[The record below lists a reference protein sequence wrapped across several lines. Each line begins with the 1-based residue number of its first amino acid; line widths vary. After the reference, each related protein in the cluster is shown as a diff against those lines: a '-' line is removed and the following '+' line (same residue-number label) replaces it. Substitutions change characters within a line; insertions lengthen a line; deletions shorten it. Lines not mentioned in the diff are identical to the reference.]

1 MQSFTIRKSPL
12 NGKYQI
18 TIPCSI
24 TGIYNTETVGNCT
37 MKHIEQV
44 AKSILKKRT
53 SSAQEVAIIAE
64 SRYNQSLT
72 LRAKRYDKQIFKQ
85 EVWDSIDRGFIP
97 SVRQL
102 RKAGML

>member
-1 MQSFTIRKSPL
+1 MQSFTIRKSTL

-24 TGIYNTETVGNCT
+24 TGIYNTEIVGNCT
-37 MKHIEQV
+37 MKHLEIV
-44 AKSILKKRT
+44 AKSILKRRT
-53 SSAQEVAIIAE
+53 SSAQEVAIIAQ
-64 SRYNQSLT
+64 SRYDQSLA
-72 LRAKRYDKQIFKQ
+72 LRAKRYEKKIFKQ

>member
-24 TGIYNTETVGNCT
+24 TGIYNTEIVGNCT
-37 MKHIEQV
+37 MKHLEIV
-44 AKSILKKRT
+44 AKSILKTRI
-53 SSAQEVAIIAE
+53 SSAQEVAIIAQ
-64 SRYNQSLT
+64 SRYDQSIA
-72 LRAKRYDKQIFKQ
+72 LRAKRYNKKIFRQ
-85 EVWDSIDRGFIP
+85 EVWDSIDRGFLP
-97 SVRQL
+97 TVRQL